1 MNMHVQ
7 HETKQEELNQD
18 CTTITLNHIAFKN
31 HHKFCFHLCLLVVHA
46 HIIKILRNE
55 MHSLEVIL
63 LADLDSLL
71 KSVSV
76 PVSQNS
82 KSSFNVNITLIN
94 TDTCRT
100 TGISIQFSFL
110 KYSFHTVKSQ

>member
-18 CTTITLNHIAFKN
+18 CTTITSHSKIK
-31 HHKFCFHLCLLVVHA
+31 HRKFCFHLCLLVVHA

-63 LADLDSLL
+63 LSDLDSLIE
-71 KSVSV
+71 SVSV

-82 KSSFNVNITLIN
+82 KISFNVNITLIN

-100 TGISIQFSFL
+100 TGISLQFSF
-110 KYSFHTVKSQ
+110 